1 MEDFQKRV
9 VVERHELQEK
19 IHNLSDFA
27 NSPIFHDLDDDEQ
40 SRINRQFMIME
51 LYANTLNERIDKF

>member
-9 VVERHELQEK
+9 VVERDELQEK
-19 IHNLSDFA
+19 MHNLSDFA
-27 NSPIFHDLDDDEQ
+27 NSPTFHDLDDDEQ

-51 LYANTLNERIDKF
+51 LYANTLNERINNF